1 VYYFIFEQPLT
12 RKQSELAQQI
22 EDQVVADGIAGE
34 LVVADAY
41 TDIDQLLAA
50 AHHKDFHTVVVVGS
64 PRLANHVAARLIRY
78 EMALGIIPWD
88 AAPSLNE
95 LIGCHDWQ
103 SAVAAVKKRRWK
115 YVALGRLGDQGV
127 FLSEATLEIKRS
139 SEIIRLR
146 TSSYAALFN
155 ATTVTLSCTT
165 RGLKDH
171 QVVFT
176 CETVAPELTSWQ
188 RFWGKKAAG
197 PLSRFALEA
206 FTLESETPLQVILD
220 GEVIATTPVAIST
233 LPRAVRLIV
242 ARRQVQSRPESIAPV
257 TSRRSVVSE
266 EEDPRRAELLAGPDH
281 I

>member
-1 VYYFIFEQPLT
+1 MYYFIFEQPLT

-22 EDQVVADGIAGE
+22 EDTVVADGIAGE

-78 EMALGIIPWD
+78 EMALGIVPWD

-127 FLSEATLEIKRS
+127 FLSSATLDIKRS

-146 TSSYAALFN
+146 TKSYAALFN
-155 ATTVTLSCTT
+155 ATSVSLRCTT
-165 RGLKDH
+165 HGLKDH
-171 QVVFT
+171 HVIFE
-176 CETVAPELTSWQ
+176 CETVAPELTGWQ
-188 RFWGKKAAG
+188 KFWGKKMDG
-197 PLSRFALEA
+197 PQSRFALES
-206 FTLESETPLQVILD
+206 FTLESETPLNIILD
-220 GEVIATTPVAIST
+220 GEVIATTPVGVST

-242 ARRQVQSRPESIAPV
+242 ARGQAEGSSNNQSIKPK
-257 TSRRSVVSE
+257 RRVLPE
-266 EEDPRRAELLAGPDH
+266 EEKPTRETLLA
-281 I
+281 

>member
-1 VYYFIFEQPLT
+1 MYYFIFEQPLT

-95 LIGCHDWQ
+95 LIGCSDWQ
-103 SAVAAVKKRRWK
+103 SAVAAVKKRRWR

-127 FLSEATLEIKRS
+127 FLSEANLEIKRS
-139 SEIIRLR
+139 SEIIHLR
-146 TSSYAALFN
+146 TATYTALFN
-155 ATTVTLSCTT
+155 ATRVSLCCTT

-171 QVVFT
+171 QVVFS

-188 RFWGKKAAG
+188 KFWGKRATG
-197 PLSRFALEA
+197 PYSKFALES
-206 FTLESETPLQVILD
+206 FTLETETPLKIILD
-220 GEVIATTPVAIST
+220 GEIIASTPVSVST

-242 ARRQVQSRPESIAPV
+242 ARRRAVGSPEA
-257 TSRRSVVSE
+257 TSPTTPRRSVVSE
-266 EEDPRRAELLAGPDH
+266 EESPRRPELLA
-281 I
+281 

>member
-1 VYYFIFEQPLT
+1 MYYFIFEQPLT

-78 EMALGIIPWD
+78 EMALGIVPWD

-127 FLSEATLEIKRS
+127 FLSEATVDIKRS

-146 TSSYAALFN
+146 TNSYTALFN
-155 ATTVTLSCTT
+155 ATAVTLSCTT

-171 QVVFT
+171 QVVFG
-176 CETVAPELTSWQ
+176 CETVAPELSNWQ

-197 PLSRFALEA
+197 PQSRFALEA
-206 FTLESETPLQVILD
+206 FTLESETPLQIILD
-220 GEVIATTPVAIST
+220 GEVIASTPVSIST

-242 ARRQVQSRPESIAPV
+242 ARGQAAGSAESKGAAAP
-257 TSRRSVVSE
+257 RRAVVSE
-266 EEDPRRAELLAGPDH
+266 EESPRRAELLAGPDH